1 MAKVF
6 RFHKGSDN
14 IEDWQNSTAY
24 GKNAIEAIQDPSGAT
39 ASREITSI
47 PSPFARIDLV
57 KTAFENIVNG
67 NNLEGNTI
75 FHKMVSDCFDIGEI
89 FFNSDKLKDKVSI
102 ITWDKANDLEVL
114 LKSTNPRHRLLGET
128 LKLYLEQDAK
138 AYNFADTQRLF
149 LLNYKA
155 GPNAM
160 NIIGGTSPATLF
172 FTSANDLKYVN
183 IQFGNDIVFDANFQ
197 PLYKRDFAFQK
208 LIFGIRKFMDGFT
221 RSFKSLDDYLEMSF
235 RMLTDVQ
242 KGILN
247 SYTKAEFE
255 NEFEK
260 LTAGFESSPV
270 EVLGFPMRKK
280 TEQPANIEEKSGFV
294 IASAKYGKGTRPLV
308 LPVDDY
314 SEKTIY
320 TSDFWN
326 RNNKAG
332 YNEEKPLKERILPFD
347 GGKYPYLTISD
358 FLEPY
363 IVRTVYPI
371 HKEKFFD
378 GNFSMVSGEITKGY
392 LLPIRKEYFDYFDVA
407 DLQGVVADGKKA
419 LEIRQ
424 MARGGV
430 TVTLRIPIQHGK
442 YITYERMYYPPTSE
456 YQIAEPE
463 LSRNRGAII
472 ENQFG
477 LTLYPFLKLQEDS
490 HNHYRVA
497 FMDRDIQEH
506 TKHNKYAL
514 QFYKNLENSQVK
526 EKAVKQRSEKTND
539 NISSSYYVI
548 EDGFDYV
555 EIKNN
560 WANGLLI
567 PLFRP
572 LPQGTSQFTFAV
584 DFGTTNT
591 HIEYKKDNGDPR
603 PFEIEEGDVQIATLH
618 DPKNPE
624 TIKSLNK
631 ILLGKL
637 LIDII
642 PQEII
647 PQEINSRS
655 EFHFPLRTAINSNVN
670 LDIDKETY
678 ALADFNIP
686 FVYEKYLI
694 AKNAKT
700 RTNLK
705 WSNFKNPNEA
715 KVIDAFFENLLLL
728 IRNKVLLNGG
738 DLNKV
743 KLIWLYPSSMT
754 AFRIG
759 ELETKWNSL
768 FKKYINTSQI
778 PDKLS
783 ESIAPFYYFN
793 TQLGI
798 NAMAN
803 SVVSIDIGGGTT
815 DVVAYKN
822 NQPEMLTSFRFAA
835 NAIFGDAFGRSSQI
849 NGFIQKYAERIKYLL
864 ETNNQYDLSKVLENV
879 KENGKSEDII
889 AFFFSIEKNRKIME
903 QNIPISFTGKLK
915 LNSDLKIVFI
925 LFYASIV
932 YHVAKIMKV
941 KNLGIPRH
949 ITFSGTGSKIINITD
964 GTEKLDTLT
973 RLTQIIFRE
982 VFEEAE
988 LKNIELKQDAF
999 PKEISCKGA
1008 LKIQSGQ
1015 IVSVDAIKTVLLG
1028 TTEDILISNTPKT
1041 YKDLD
1046 DGIEGSI
1053 VKEYEHFIDWIF
1065 GLNKELSFKNYFGIN
1080 PSHLETYK
1088 VFLKENALDD
1098 LKSGIQQKKK
1108 ELEGDLEV
1116 DLEETLFFYPLIGG
1130 LNNLAYK
1137 IHSELNTQQV

>member
-39 ASREITSI
+39 ATKEITSI

-89 FFNSDKLKDKVSI
+89 FFNIDKLQDKVSI
-102 ITWDKANDLEVL
+102 VTWDKTNDLQTL
-114 LKSTNPRHRLLGET
+114 LTSSNSRHRLLGET

-138 AYNFADTQRLF
+138 AYNFSDTQRLF
-149 LLNYKA
+149 LLNYKL

-172 FTSANDLKYVN
+172 FTSANNLKYVD
-183 IQFGNDIVFDANFQ
+183 IQFGNDVVFDNVFQ
-197 PLYKRDFAFQK
+197 PLHKRDFAFQK
-208 LIFGIRKFMDGFT
+208 LIFGIKFFMTDFART
-221 RSFKSLDDYLEMSF
+221 FKSLNDYLDMTFS
-235 RMLTDVQ
+235 MLSETQ
-242 KGILN
+242 RNILT

-255 NEFEK
+255 SEFEN
-260 LTAGFESSPV
+260 LTSGFENSPV
-270 EVLGFPMRKK
+270 EVLGFPIRKK
-280 TEQPANIEEKSGFV
+280 TEQPTSIEEKSGFV
-294 IASAKYGKGTRPLV
+294 IASTKHISSTKPLV

-326 RNNKAG
+326 RNNKASF
-332 YNEEKPLKERILPFD
+332 NEEKPLKERVLPFD
-347 GGKYPYLTISD
+347 GGKYPFLTISD
-358 FLEPY
+358 FFEPY
-363 IVRTVYPI
+363 IIRTVYPI

-378 GNFSMVSGEITKGY
+378 GNFSLISGEITKGY
-392 LLPIRKEYFDYFDVA
+392 LIPIKKEYFDYFNVS
-407 DLQGVVADGKKA
+407 DLQGVVSDGKKA
-419 LEIRQ
+419 LEIKQ
-424 MARGGV
+424 MPTGGV
-430 TVTLRIPIQHGK
+430 TVTLRIPIQNGK
-442 YITYERMYYPPTSE
+442 YITYERMYYPPTND

-477 LTLYPFLKLQEDS
+477 LTLYPFLKLADDNE
-490 HNHYRVA
+490 NHYRIA
-497 FMDRDIQEH
+497 FMDRDILEH
-506 TKHNKYAL
+506 TKHNKYTL
-514 QFYKNLENSQVK
+514 QFFKNVANKQVK
-526 EKAVKQRSEKTND
+526 EKAVKHRSEKAND

-548 EDGFDYV
+548 EEGFDYV

-560 WANGLLI
+560 WASGLLI
-567 PLFRP
+567 PQFKP
-572 LPQGTSQFTFAV
+572 SLPGTSEFTFSV

-591 HIEYKKDNGDPR
+591 HIEYKKDNSDPK
-603 PFEIEEGDVQIATLH
+603 PFEINESDIQIATLH

-647 PQEINSRS
+647 PQEINSKS
-655 EFHFPLRTAINSNVN
+655 EFHFPLRTAINSNLN

-705 WSNFKNPNEA
+705 WSNFKNPNEM

-738 DLNKV
+738 DLNRT

-759 ELETKWNSL
+759 ELESKWNLL
-768 FKKYINTSQI
+768 FKKYINRSHTPEKI
-778 PDKLS
+778 S

-864 ETNNQYDLSKVLENV
+864 ETNNQYDLSKVFENV

-889 AFFFSIEKNRKIME
+889 AFFFSIEKNRKIIE

-925 LFYASIV
+925 LFYTSII
-932 YHVAKIMKV
+932 YHVAKIMKA
-941 KNLGIPRH
+941 KNLGIPRY

-964 GTEKLDTLT
+964 STDKLDTLT
-973 RLTQIIFRE
+973 KLTQIIFKE
-982 VFEEAE
+982 IFQESE
-988 LKNIELKQDAF
+988 LKNLELKQDPF

-1008 LKIQSGQ
+1008 LKIQANQ
-1015 IVSVDAIKTVLLG
+1015 IVSVEKIKTVLLG
-1028 TTEDILISNTPKT
+1028 TVEDLLIQNTSKT
-1041 YKDLD
+1041 YKELNHD
-1046 DGIEGSI
+1046 IENSI
-1053 VKEYEHFIDWIF
+1053 VQEYENFIDFIF
-1065 GLNKELSFKNYFGIN
+1065 NINKELSFKNYFGIN
-1080 PSHLETYK
+1080 PSHLETYRT
-1088 VFLKENALDD
+1088 FLKENALDD
-1098 LKSGIQQKKK
+1098 LKSGIEEKKK
-1108 ELEGDLEV
+1108 ELEGDLDI

-1137 IHSELNTQQV
+1137 IHSELNTSQL

>member
-14 IEDWQNSTAY
+14 IEDWQNSTSY

-39 ASREITSI
+39 ATKEITSI

-57 KTAFENIVNG
+57 KTAFENIVNS

-89 FFNSDKLKDKVSI
+89 FFNIDKLQDKVSI
-102 ITWDKANDLEVL
+102 VTWDKSNDLESL
-114 LKSTNPRHRLLGET
+114 LQSNNLRHRLLGET
-128 LKLYLEQDAK
+128 LKLYLEQDAN
-138 AYNFADTQRLF
+138 AYNFNETQRLF
-149 LLNYKA
+149 LLNYKT

-172 FTSANDLKYVN
+172 FTSANNLNYVD
-183 IQFGNDIVFDANFQ
+183 IQFGNDLVFDDNFQ
-197 PLYKRDFAFQK
+197 PLHKRDFAFQK
-208 LIFGIRKFMDGFT
+208 LIFGIKYFMPDFT
-221 RSFKSLDDYLEMSF
+221 RNFKGLDDYLEISF
-235 RMLTDVQ
+235 RMLSEAQ
-242 KGILN
+242 KTTLK
-247 SYTKAEFE
+247 SYTSEAFN

-260 LTAGFESSPV
+260 LTSGFENSPV
-270 EVLGFPMRKK
+270 EILSFPIRKK
-280 TEQPANIEEKSGFV
+280 KNGNPGEKSEFL
-294 IASAKYGKGTRPLV
+294 IASTKFSGTKPLV
-308 LPVDDY
+308 LPVEDY

-320 TSDFWN
+320 ISDYWN
-326 RNNKAG
+326 RNNKAA
-332 YNEEKPLKERILPFD
+332 YNDDKPLKERVLPFD
-347 GGKYPYLTISD
+347 GAKYPYLTVGD
-358 FLEPY
+358 FFEPY
-363 IVRTVYPI
+363 IIRTVYPI
-371 HKEKFFD
+371 HHEKFFD
-378 GNFSMVSGEITKGY
+378 GNFLMASGDITKGY
-392 LLPIRKEYFDYFDVA
+392 LLPIKKEYFDYFNIS
-407 DLQGVVADGKKA
+407 DLQGVVSDGKKV
-419 LEIRQ
+419 LEIKQ
-424 MARGGV
+424 MTTGGV
-430 TVTLRIPIQHGK
+430 TVTLRIPIQNGK
-442 YITYERMYYPPTSE
+442 YITYERMYYPPTNE

-463 LSRNRGAII
+463 LSRNRGAVI

-477 LTLYPFLKLQEDS
+477 LTLYPFLKLAQDNQ
-490 HNHYRVA
+490 NHYRVA

-514 QFYKNLENSQVK
+514 QFYKNADNNQVK
-526 EKAVKQRSEKTND
+526 EKAVKQRSEKAND

-548 EDGFDYV
+548 EDSFDYV

-560 WANGLLI
+560 WATGLLI
-567 PLFRP
+567 PKFKTNIP
-572 LPQGTSQFTFAV
+572 GTSEFTFAV

-591 HIEYKKDNGDPR
+591 HIEYKKDNGDPK
-603 PFEIEEGDVQIATLH
+603 PFEIDESDIQIATLH

-647 PQEINSRS
+647 PQEINSKS
-655 EFHFPLRTAINSNVN
+655 EFHFPLRTAINSNIN

-686 FVYEKYLI
+686 FVYEKYLV

-705 WSNFKNPNEA
+705 WSNFKNPNET
-715 KVIDAFFENLLLL
+715 KVIDAYFENLLLL

-738 DLNKV
+738 DLNKT

-759 ELETKWNSL
+759 ELETKWNTL
-768 FKKYINTSQI
+768 FKKYINTIQN
-778 PDKLS
+778 PEKLS

-793 TQLGI
+793 TQMGV

-822 NQPEMLTSFRFAA
+822 NKAEMLTSFRFAA
-835 NAIFGDAFGRSSQI
+835 NAIFGDAFGRSTKI
-849 NGFIQKYAERIKYLL
+849 NGFIQKYSERIKYLL
-864 ETNNQYDLSKVLENV
+864 ETNNQHDLSKVLENL

-889 AFFFSIEKNRKIME
+889 AFFFSIEKNRKIIE

-915 LNSDLKIVFI
+915 LNSDLKIVFV
-925 LFYASIV
+925 LFYASII
-932 YHVAKIMKV
+932 YHIAKIMKA
-941 KNLGIPRH
+941 KNLGIPKH

-964 GTEKLDTLT
+964 GTDKLDTLT
-973 RLTQIIFRE
+973 KLTQIIFKE
-982 VFEEAE
+982 IFEESE
-988 LKNIELKQDAF
+988 LKKIELKQDVF

-1008 LKIQSGQ
+1008 LQ
-1015 IVSVDAIKTVLLG
+1015 IHSNQAVSVDEIKTVLLG
-1028 TTEDILISNTPKT
+1028 TSDDILIPETQKN

-1046 DGIEGSI
+1046 NSVENSI
-1053 VKEYEHFIDWIF
+1053 VEEYENFIDRIF
-1065 GLNKELSFKNYFGIN
+1065 DLNKELSFKNYFGIN
-1080 PSHLETYK
+1080 PSHLDTYRI
-1088 VFLKENALDD
+1088 FLKENALDD
-1098 LKSGIQQKKK
+1098 LKSGIAEKKK
-1108 ELEGDLEV
+1108 ELDNDLEV
-1116 DLEETLFFYPLIGG
+1116 NLEETLFFYPLIGG

-1137 IHSELNTQQV
+1137 IHSEINTIQS

>member
-14 IEDWQNSTAY
+14 IEDWQNSTSY

-39 ASREITSI
+39 ATKEITSI

-57 KTAFENIVNG
+57 KTAFENIVSS

-89 FFNSDKLKDKVSI
+89 FFNIDKLQDKISI
-102 ITWDKANDLEVL
+102 ITWDKTNDLEL
-114 LKSTNPRHRLLGET
+114 LLQSNNSKHRLLGET

-138 AYNFADTQRLF
+138 AYNFNDAQRLF
-149 LLNYKA
+149 LLNYKT
-155 GPNAM
+155 GPNAV

-172 FTSANDLKYVN
+172 FTSANNLKYVN
-183 IQFGNDIVFDANFQ
+183 IQFGNDIVFDDTFQ

-208 LIFGIRKFMDGFT
+208 LIFGIKYFMPDFT
-221 RSFKSLDDYLEMSF
+221 RKFKSLDDYLDMSF
-235 RMLTDVQ
+235 RMLTNEQRNALTAYTVEAF
-242 KGILN
+242 N
-247 SYTKAEFE
+247 S
-255 NEFEK
+255 EFEK
-260 LTAGFESSPV
+260 LTSGFENSPV
-270 EVLGFPMRKK
+270 EILGFPIRKK
-280 TEQPANIEEKSGFV
+280 TEQPTSIEEKSGFV
-294 IASAKYGKGTRPLV
+294 ISSSKYDGGTKPLV
-308 LPVDDY
+308 LPVEDY

-326 RNNKAG
+326 RNNKAE
-332 YNEEKPLKERILPFD
+332 YNIDKALKERILPFD
-347 GGKYPYLTISD
+347 GAKYPYLTISD

-378 GNFSMVSGEITKGY
+378 GNFMMTSGEITKGY
-392 LLPIRKEYFDYFDVA
+392 LLPIKKEYFDYFNIS
-407 DLQGVVADGKKA
+407 DLQGVVSDGKKV
-419 LEIRQ
+419 LEIKQ
-424 MARGGV
+424 MSTGGI
-430 TVTLRIPIQHGK
+430 TVTLRIPIKDGK

-463 LSRNRGAII
+463 LSRNRGAVI

-477 LTLYPFLKLQEDS
+477 LTLYPFLKLAQDNQ
-490 HNHYRVA
+490 NHYRVA

-514 QFYKNLENSQVK
+514 QFYKNADNKQVK
-526 EKAVKQRSEKTND
+526 EKALKQRSEKAND

-548 EDGFDYV
+548 EEGFDYI

-560 WANGLLI
+560 WATGLLI
-567 PLFRP
+567 PMFKSSIP
-572 LPQGTSQFTFAV
+572 GTSEFTFAV

-591 HIEYKKDNGDPR
+591 HIEYKKDNSDPK
-603 PFEIEEGDVQIATLH
+603 PFEINESDIQIATLH

-647 PQEINSRS
+647 PLEVNSNS
-655 EFHFPLRTAINSNVN
+655 EFNFPLRTAINSNIN

-686 FVYEKYLI
+686 FVYEKYAI
-694 AKNAKT
+694 VKNTKT

-705 WSNFKNPNEA
+705 WSNFKNPNET

-738 DLNKV
+738 DLNKT

-759 ELETKWNSL
+759 ELESKWNTL
-768 FKKYINTSQI
+768 FKKYINTSQT
-778 PDKLS
+778 PEKLS

-793 TQLGI
+793 TQMGI

-815 DVVAYKN
+815 DVVVYKN
-822 NQPEMLTSFRFAA
+822 NKPEMLTSFRFAA
-835 NAIFGDAFGRSSQI
+835 NAIFGDAFGRSSHI
-849 NGFIQKYAERIKYLL
+849 NGFIQKYVARIQYLL

-889 AFFFSIEKNRKIME
+889 AFFFSIEKNRKIIE

-915 LNSDLKIVFI
+915 LNSDLKIVFV
-925 LFYASIV
+925 LFYASII
-932 YHVAKIMKV
+932 YHIAKIMKA
-941 KNLGIPRH
+941 KNLGIPKH

-964 GTEKLDTLT
+964 GTDRLDTLT
-973 RLTQIIFRE
+973 KLTQIIFKE
-982 VFEEAE
+982 IFEESE
-988 LKNIELKQDAF
+988 LKKIELKQDAF

-1008 LKIQSGQ
+1008 LKIQADQ
-1015 IVSVDAIKTVLLG
+1015 AVSVDEIKTVLLG
-1028 TTEDILISNTPKT
+1028 TSEDILIPETPKN
-1041 YKDLD
+1041 YKNLNASV
-1046 DGIEGSI
+1046 ENSI
-1053 VKEYEHFIDWIF
+1053 VEEYENFIDWVF
-1065 GLNKELSFKNYFGIN
+1065 NLNKELSFKNYFGIN
-1080 PSHLETYK
+1080 PSHLDTYRM
-1088 VFLKENALDD
+1088 FLKENVLDD
-1098 LKSGIQQKKK
+1098 LKSGIAEKMK
-1108 ELEGDLEV
+1108 ELDGDHEV
-1116 DLEETLFFYPLIGG
+1116 NLEETLFFYPLIGG

-1137 IHSELNTQQV
+1137 IHSELNTTQL